1 MNVDV
6 NASVGADRSVTVD
19 ILVGSIKAAVVFADG
34 EIAFTVPTDSGDITF
49 TVPEDLAAGG

>member
-19 ILVGSIKAAVVFADG
+19 ILVKGIKAQVVFADG
-34 EIAFTVPTDSGDITF
+34 EIAFTVPTPDGDITF
-49 TVPEDLAAGG
+49 TVPEALAGAG